1 MRNCGLRDPSC
12 IFVVIGSVAVTAGA
26 GAGCGGVS
34 HRGPPDASIDAA
46 MIDATTIDARMIDA
60 RTDGPPPDA
69 PPDAPPVARC
79 DPSKPFGAPMPVTEL
94 NSTAVDQG
102 AKLVDDL
109 TMYFGSNRTGVFG
122 LYMATRSSPSQP
134 FATPV
139 ALALVNAA
147 GAASGPTLTADGLTL
162 YYALVPTG
170 AQTGDLYVT
179 HRASKADPFP
189 AGSPVANVNDPSLDD
204 LDPFITEDGS
214 VLYFDSARVGASLHL
229 YFALRQPGGSFGAVQ
244 AMTSQNVGP
253 IDGHPVLSHDGLTL
267 YWSSTRTDGGAQGI
281 TDIWFATRPTT
292 AAVFGAASRI
302 AELSS
307 TGSESLSWISADG
320 CVALLQ
326 STRTGT
332 IGGQDIFQAT
342 KPM

>member
-1 MRNCGLRDPSC
+1 M
-12 IFVVIGSVAVTAGA
+12 IGSLAA
-26 GAGCGGVS
+26 GAGCGGVT
-34 HRGPPDASIDAA
+34 HHGPPDATIDGA
-46 MIDATTIDARMIDA
+46 MIDASTIDA

-69 PPDAPPVARC
+69 PPDAAPVARC
-79 DPSKPFGAPMPVTEL
+79 DPSKPFGTPMPVTEV
-94 NSTAVDQG
+94 NSTALDQG

-109 TMYFGSNRTGVFG
+109 TIYFGSSRDGVSG
-122 LYMATRSSPSQP
+122 LYMATRSSPSRP
-134 FATPV
+134 FGTPTP
-139 ALALVNAA
+139 LTLVNAA
-147 GAASGPTLTADGLTL
+147 GAASGPTLTGDGLTM
-162 YYALVPTG
+162 YYALIPTG
-170 AQTGDLYVT
+170 GQTGDLYVT

-189 AGSPVANVNDPSLDD
+189 AGSPVANVNDPSFDD

-214 VLYFDSARVGASLHL
+214 VLYFDSARVGTSLHL
-229 YFALRQPGGSFGAVQ
+229 YFALRQPGGAFGAVQ
-244 AMTSQNVGP
+244 PMTNQNVGP

-267 YWSSTRTDGGAQGI
+267 YWSSTRADGGAQGS

-292 AAVFGAASRI
+292 AAVFGAASRS

-307 TGSESLSWISADG
+307 TGAESLSWISADG

-332 IGGQDIFQAT
+332 IGAQDIFQAT